1 MSRKIQPC
9 LWFNKNAEEA
19 AHFYADTFPDSRIE
33 SIDRAPG
40 DYPNGKT
47 GDVLVVTMTILG
59 MPFML
64 LNGGPEFSFD
74 EAVSFQVATDDQG
87 ETDRYW
93 SAIVDNGGEESVCG
107 WCKDRFG
114 LSWQITP
121 RRLSELMAEGD
132 PAKSK
137 AAFGAMMKMRKIDIA
152 ALDRAVEDATADA

>member
-19 AHFYADTFPDSRIE
+19 ASFYAATFPESRID

-40 DYPNGKT
+40 DYPNGKA
-47 GDVLVVTMTILG
+47 GDVLVITMTILG

-64 LNGGPEFSFD
+64 LNAGPEFSFN
-74 EAVSFQVATDDQG
+74 EAVSFQVATEDQE

-93 SAIVDNGGEESVCG
+93 DAIVSNGGAESVCG

-121 RRLSELMAEGD
+121 KRLTQLMAD
-132 PAKSK
+132 RATAK
-137 AAFGAMMKMRKIDIA
+137 AAFDAMMTMRKIDIA
-152 ALDRAVEDATADA
+152 ALDAAVEGAGVDA

>member
-1 MSRKIQPC
+1 MTRKIQPC

-19 AHFYADTFPDSRIE
+19 ANFYAATFPNSRID
-33 SIDRAPG
+33 SIERAPG
-40 DYPNGKT
+40 DYPSGKQ
-47 GDVLVVTMTILG
+47 GDVLLITMTILG

-74 EAVSFQVATDDQG
+74 EAVSFQVATEDQQ

-93 SAIVDNGGEESVCG
+93 NAIVSNGGKESVCG

-121 RRLSELMAEGD
+121 KRLTELMAEKD

-137 AAFGAMMKMRKIDIA
+137 AAFQAMMEMGKVDIA
-152 ALDRAVEDATADA
+152 ALDRAVEAVDA